1 MLLNG
6 SELCQLNLER
16 VFSLGSCYGNCA
28 TGLFDF
34 YGRHWITVSGTGH
47 VMWHY
52 WIILGKKTTIKLRVE
67 WCFKAFSSQGK
78 TGNFEQTGKVREF
91 HTNVIYNFFF

>member
-28 TGLFDF
+28 TGLFDLD
-34 YGRHWITVSGTGH
+34 H
-47 VMWHY
+47 
-52 WIILGKKTTIKLRVE
+52 
-67 WCFKAFSSQGK
+67 CFGDGSRYVALLD
-78 TGNFEQTGKVREF
+78 NFEK
-91 HTNVIYNFFF
+91 NDN